1 MNSETPKVSQSKKA
15 TLNHP
20 RRPPMPGL
28 LHSSPAGLLPVPHEG
43 REQIP
48 PSWMLKRKT
57 SRTEAWQFGVPALS
71 QQGLWRRSTELGRE
85 PSAAPQILPLSIP
98 SWKPMAK
105 GGRGARPWFAPEG
118 GSLLPPRASPFPLLQ
133 DEGSETGPQSVCR
146 RKTVTTPASPK
157 AKQETSCQPNRVIT
171 VYKPETVTAESWQ
184 FPVCC
189 RWGRCTPQGGGGQR
203 GIGPAPWTD
212 SSLGGC
218 SRAAPAPSRYYLLPP
233 S

>member
-1 MNSETPKVSQSKKA
+1 MAVFAIAEAGRRCGDPTAQKVKNIYYLALNRKHVLTPDVNQMNSETPKVSQSKA
-15 TLNHP
+15 TLNRP

-48 PSWMLKRKT
+48 PSRMLKRKT

-118 GSLLPPRASPFPLLQ
+118 GPCCLPEPPHSP
-133 DEGSETGPQSVCR
+133 CYR
-146 RKTVTTPASPK
+146 MR
-157 AKQETSCQPNRVIT
+157 
-171 VYKPETVTAESWQ
+171 
-184 FPVCC
+184 
-189 RWGRCTPQGGGGQR
+189 GQR
-203 GIGPAPWTD
+203 RVPKVFVGER
-212 SSLGGC
+212 L
-218 SRAAPAPSRYYLLPP
+218 
-233 S
+233 